1 MNKLDNETW
10 DEYALK
16 NNLFKIKYTDN
27 DKQIIHDICIPN
39 PNIINNITYDW
50 GYYMSCVYGGY
61 NGHHA
66 GFLEFIMHELYTLRD
81 KYKTGCY
88 SSPIQMIIN
97 MTNEREEDIHRQKW
111 LFKEL
116 PFWERKYWESSRCK
130 VIKDKEQNDKEQII
144 QREIDKNRYLE
155 LKAIISKT
163 HEEQLDELISLSKH
177 VEPILRSEQIQI
189 EKKERIKLYQDFM
202 KNKKIHLEISIL
214 EEKINQLKEELV
226 LQ

>member
-10 DEYALK
+10 DEYAFK

-39 PNIINNITYDW
+39 PNIINHRTCDW

-61 NGHHA
+61 NGHNA

-81 KYKTGCY
+81 KYKLAAYCVHIEFVENNTE
-88 SSPIQMIIN
+88 
-97 MTNEREEDIHRQKW
+97 ERKEDINRQKW

-116 PFWERKYWESSRCK
+116 EFWERKWRESFNCK
-130 VIKDKEQNDKEQII
+130 VIKDKEQII
-144 QREIDKNRYLE
+144 QRENDKNRYLE

-163 HEEQLDELISLSKH
+163 HEEQLDELIELSKH
-177 VEPILRSEQIQI
+177 VEPIIRIEKIQI

-214 EEKINQLKEELV
+214 EEKINQLKEEIV
-226 LQ
+226 L